1 MNEWIEAMKEQHNPE
16 LEKLKKKLI
25 RENKDLKREFIE
37 LSKILEVKEKFI
49 WRFQTNEKKQNGE
62 WMSQKNA
69 LRKMEE
75 ERVNI
80 FK

>member
-1 MNEWIEAMKEQHNPE
+1 MKEQHNPE

-49 WRFQTNEKKQNGE
+49 
-62 WMSQKNA
+62 
-69 LRKMEE
+69 
-75 ERVNI
+75 
-80 FK
+80 